1 MEGVNLN
8 LINPYQSSYLISLIL
23 APPLPMTEPMMSL
36 GMVISVVRVGT
47 ATPAAAAAL
56 LAAAAALAACPREA
70 AEFASEAR
78 VAEKD

>member
-1 MEGVNLN
+1 
-8 LINPYQSSYLISLIL
+8 
-23 APPLPMTEPMMSL
+23 MTEPMMSL